1 MISRD
6 IIPKANLKI
15 RARSRNEIKK
25 GNLYEKIPKKLSKE
39 LFNTIVLKNNCKIER
54 IISMGHKTPKGKWY
68 NQNKN
73 EFVMILKGSAELLF
87 FPDKKYPNDTKQEI
101 LHNDTKQ
108 EILHNDT
115 KQEILHK
122 GHKIK
127 MKTGDYINIPAH
139 LKHRVDKTSK
149 KTIWLAV
156 FY

>member
-1 MISRD
+1 
-6 IIPKANLKI
+6 
-15 RARSRNEIKK
+15 
-25 GNLYEKIPKKLSKE
+25 
-39 LFNTIVLKNNCKIER
+39 
-54 IISMGHKTPKGKWY
+54 MGHKTPKGKWY

-108 EILHNDT
+108 EILH
-115 KQEILHK
+115 K

>member
-1 MISRD
+1 ME
-6 IIPKANLKI
+6 KAGWGSKNLK
-15 RARSRNEIKK
+15 RGNFLKEIPDKISKK
-25 GNLYEKIPKKLSKE
+25 FFTKKTKE
-39 LFNTIVLKNNCKIER
+39 LFLPEKSKESFIKIIQNKNCKIEK

-87 FPDKKYPNDTKQEI
+87 FPDKK
-101 LHNDTKQ
+101 
-108 EILHNDT
+108 
-115 KQEILHK
+115 
-122 GHKIK
+122 IK

>member
-1 MISRD
+1 MQTEAAEEKTY
-6 IIPKANLKI
+6 PK
-15 RARSRNEIKK
+15 E
-25 GNLYEKIPKKLSKE
+25 
-39 LFNTIVLKNNCKIER
+39 
-54 IISMGHKTPKGKWY
+54 GHK
-68 NQNKN
+68 
-73 EFVMILKGSAELLF
+73 
-87 FPDKKYPNDTKQEI
+87 
-101 LHNDTKQ
+101 DTKQ

>member
-1 MISRD
+1 M
-6 IIPKANLKI
+6 
-15 RARSRNEIKK
+15 KK
-25 GNLYEKIPKKLSKE
+25 GNFYENIPKKLSKE
-39 LFNTIVLKNNCKIER
+39 LFSTIVLKNNCKIEK

-68 NQNKN
+68 NQDKN
-73 EFVMILKGSAELLF
+73 EFVILLKGSAELLF
-87 FPDKKYPNDTKQEI
+87 FPDKKYS
-101 LHNDTKQ
+101 
-108 EILHNDT
+108 NDT

-139 LKHRVDKTSK
+139 LKHRVDKTGK

>member
-108 EILHNDT
+108 EILH
-115 KQEILHK
+115 K

>member
-108 EILHNDT
+108 EILH
-115 KQEILHK
+115 K

-139 LKHRVDKTSK
+139 LKHRVDKTGK